1 MGRGMRR
8 KLPPLTHTFSND
20 SKRERK
26 WQMRRE
32 NEKKGEMRNEKKEKK
47 SKKEGIKENNS

>member
-1 MGRGMRR
+1 MEKREPHLRLEEMRR
-8 KLPPLTHTFSND
+8 KLPPLTHMVSND

-32 NEKKGEMRNEKKEKK
+32 NEKR
-47 SKKEGIKENNS
+47 

>member
-1 MGRGMRR
+1 MRLEEMRR

-26 WQMRRE
+26 WQGRRE
-32 NEKKGEMRNEKKEKK
+32 NEEKRKRGEMRNEKKE
-47 SKKEGIKENNS
+47 